1 MNKLSDSVSKTNIK
15 SSTEKCI
22 KKHIQLLSLRVGC
35 LSFDWIFLRTL
46 QALNKR
52 QVVWL
57 QRYKV

>member
-1 MNKLSDSVSKTNIK
+1 MNKLSGSVLRTNIK

-22 KKHIQLLSLRVGC
+22 KTQKIIIFVVWLFIFRL
-35 LSFDWIFLRTL
+35 DFLRTL
-46 QALNKR
+46 QAPNKR